1 MLAINGS
8 KLVINSKLQVAKAAS
23 SINYL
28 ALNDIATY
36 LRNNINDLKNPDFF
50 SYNLDGNSYSI
61 TDGGNDMFDVG
72 NFTAPWFIAGTDYTP
87 LTSIPTANAINYSNV
102 TETIL
107 DTNFQYI
114 SLGYGTSPDR
124 RPLTVI
130 GARSVSGQPVGFQKA
145 GNIGTDG
152 GGNIVY
158 GDVYTGDSING
169 FVVHAYYR
177 QTYGQ
182 AADPAICDLYMLLGH
197 SNWSSVFGTINKYTN
212 TNKGL
217 QGAYFYTSG
226 ASVSNILAVST
237 LLSKPTPSQIPL
249 TDVQAVVT
257 TYTAKI
263 KTALGY

>member
-61 TDGGNDMFDVG
+61 TDDGNDMFDAG

-102 TETIL
+102 IETIL

-124 RPLTVI
+124 RPL
-130 GARSVSGQPVGFQKA
+130 
-145 GNIGTDG
+145 
-152 GGNIVY
+152 
-158 GDVYTGDSING
+158 
-169 FVVHAYYR
+169 
-177 QTYGQ
+177 
-182 AADPAICDLYMLLGH
+182 
-197 SNWSSVFGTINKYTN
+197 
-212 TNKGL
+212 
-217 QGAYFYTSG
+217 
-226 ASVSNILAVST
+226 LAVST
-237 LLSKPTPSQIPL
+237 FLSKPTPSQIPL